1 MKRHLPFLLHSNGV
15 IRFILRVHLSD
26 ELSLQSLRRLM
37 FHLWNTQNRNLLKE
51 CVFSTVFFFLQLY
64 FISLSSSCRLNQ
76 GRTKRVSSENQKW
89 QLWLPGRTG
98 CRGHSP
104 CLAEWAISQLPA
116 DETPL
121 CREIQFPRHRL
132 HWVDSVL
139 LLVECQSNTS
149 SNKKAA
155 PLIKTTYSILTY
167 AKENKY
173 LNKHGFD
180 KGCRD

>member
-121 CREIQFPRHRL
+121 CRFSSLAIDYTELILFCF
-132 HWVDSVL
+132 W
-139 LLVECQSNTS
+139 SNA
-149 SNKKAA
+149 KAIHLA
-155 PLIKTTYSILTY
+155 TRKQ
-167 AKENKY
+167 
-173 LNKHGFD
+173 
-180 KGCRD
+180 RR